1 MSRNLT
7 YSAITLRVKTSGES
21 NREAWFLTAEEGI
34 IKATIFGGP
43 KSRLRALAAPFHEGK
58 LWVYHDPVR
67 DSRKVSDFDVHSF
80 RSGIRE
86 LYERVMT
93 ANAVAE
99 TVLAFHG
106 GGGSWPEVSKL
117 TSDVLDALE
126 KSDPAAAARVGLYFL
141 WHWAGILGLRHELS
155 VESTSPLKLNPGA
168 ELWLK
173 RIESLPAAEVLRVS
187 LDTSSFEQAKTLC
200 RSMLAE
206 ALGRRLSGWDE
217 I

>member
-7 YSAITLRVKTSGES
+7 YSALTLRVKASGES

-34 IKATIFGGP
+34 VKAVVFGGP
-43 KSRLRALAAPFHEGK
+43 KSRLRARVSPFHEGK

-67 DSRKVSDFDVHSF
+67 DSRKVSDFDVHSY

-86 LYERVMT
+86 LYERIMT

-106 GGGSWPEVSKL
+106 GGGSWPEASRL
-117 TSDVLDALE
+117 TSGVLDALE
-126 KSDPAAAARVGLYFL
+126 VSDAAAASRVGLYFL
-141 WHWAGILGLRHELS
+141 WHWAGILGLRHGFS
-155 VESTSPLKLNPGA
+155 VDSASPLKLNPGA
-168 ELWLK
+168 ELWLRK
-173 RIESLPAAEVLRVS
+173 IEKLPAAEVLRVS
-187 LDTSSFEQAKTLC
+187 LDISSFEQAKNLC
-200 RSMLAE
+200 QTMLAE
-206 ALGRRLSGWDE
+206 ALGRRLSGWDG